1 MHKDL
6 ETFAKDIQAEA
17 DAAVRLEMGE
27 AVYQR
32 WRNPLYMGALPDAD
46 ATATLRGNCGDQ
58 MRLFLKFNG
67 ERVSQASFQT
77 DGCGPSVV
85 SASHAAELALGRT
98 VEELLAVSP
107 GDILTAAGGLPE
119 DHEHCAFLAAEVLHA
134 AVRDYLS
141 RRGR

>member
-6 ETFAKDIQAEA
+6 ETFARELQAEA
-17 DAAVRLEMGE
+17 DEAVRLELGE

-32 WRNPLYMGALPDAD
+32 WRNPRYMGVLPDPD

-67 ERVSQASFQT
+67 ERVSKASFQT

-98 VEELLAVSP
+98 VEEVLAVSP
-107 GDILTAAGGLPE
+107 GDILAAAGGLPE
-119 DHEHCAFLAAEVLHA
+119 DHEHCACLAAEVLHA
-134 AVRDYLS
+134 AARDYLA
-141 RRGR
+141 RRKR